1 VPKKRGED
9 MVGKLYDITLKLKTP
24 SDQGSVI
31 DFTERQSEILEA
43 VGVFNEKFRA
53 WDKRIV
59 IYMISKK
66 SIHLLLA
73 MEKEKGSENTSARD
87 IRFFATYL
95 NSVKNWHVFSRNST
109 NLFESVNFSHVDT
122 ETAKETVQLINA
134 ESPLYIAQRE
144 DIVFFQTLK
153 TSAAKNQKDGE
164 MTDEEATAVMNYL
177 IITKNKGEKSLEK
190 NASLTEI
197 KKILKKWM

>member
-1 VPKKRGED
+1 
-9 MVGKLYDITLKLKTP
+9 MVGKLYNITLKLKTP

-31 DFTERQSEILEA
+31 DFTEKQNDILEA

-59 IYMISKK
+59 IYTINKK
-66 SIHLLLA
+66 SIHMLLA

-95 NSVKNWHVFSRNST
+95 NSVKNWHVFSRNNT
-109 NLFESVNFSHVDT
+109 NLFESVNFSLSDAQAAKDIVKSINVD
-122 ETAKETVQLINA
+122 
-134 ESPLYIAQRE
+134 SPLYHAQRE
-144 DIVFFQTLK
+144 DIDFFNTLK
-153 TSAAKNQKDGE
+153 SSSINKAEKNGE
-164 MTDEEATAVMNYL
+164 ITDEEAIAVINYL
-177 IITKNKGEKSLEK
+177 IKTKNKGERSLEK
-190 NASLTEI
+190 NASVAEI

>member
-1 VPKKRGED
+1 
-9 MVGKLYDITLKLKTP
+9 MVRKLYNITLKLKTP
-24 SDQGSVI
+24 SNEGSVI
-31 DFTERQSEILEA
+31 DFTEKQSDILEA

-59 IYMISKK
+59 IYMITKK

-109 NLFESVNFSHVDT
+109 NLFESVNFSLADT
-122 ETAKETVQLINA
+122 QTAKEIVQSIG
-134 ESPLYIAQRE
+134 SDTQLYIAQHE
-144 DIVFFQTLK
+144 DIEFFNALK
-153 TSAAKNQKDGE
+153 TSAMINAGE
-164 MTDEEATAVMNYL
+164 IGEITDEEAVAVINYL
-177 IITKNKGEKSLEK
+177 IKKKNKGERSLEK
-190 NASLTEI
+190 KTSLTEI